1 MANDLGFAIRD
12 LMENEGIR
20 KKINTEKYVTETVG
34 LPTLDDILKELAKPG
49 RDPRDQFENI
59 AFKDG
64 IEKIE
69 DLEPGMTLPGIITN
83 IVAFGAF
90 VDMGVHQDGLVHV
103 SQMADRFVKD
113 PNDVVKVY
121 QKVNV
126 RVLNV
131 DLKRK
136 RISLSL
142 RGKINA
148 N

>member
-1 MANDLGFAIRD
+1 
-12 LMENEGIR
+12 
-20 KKINTEKYVTETVG
+20 
-34 LPTLDDILKELAKPG
+34 
-49 RDPRDQFENI
+49 
-59 AFKDG
+59 
-64 IEKIE
+64 
-69 DLEPGMTLPGIITN
+69 
-83 IVAFGAF
+83 

-136 RISLSL
+136 RISLSMK
-142 RGKINA
+142 GKPHA
-148 N
+148 H

>member
-1 MANDLGFAIRD
+1 
-12 LMENEGIR
+12 
-20 KKINTEKYVTETVG
+20 
-34 LPTLDDILKELAKPG
+34 
-49 RDPRDQFENI
+49 
-59 AFKDG
+59 
-64 IEKIE
+64 
-69 DLEPGMTLPGIITN
+69 MTLPGVITN

-136 RISLSL
+136 RISLSMK
-142 RGKINA
+142 GKTHA

>member
-1 MANDLGFAIRD
+1 
-12 LMENEGIR
+12 
-20 KKINTEKYVTETVG
+20 
-34 LPTLDDILKELAKPG
+34 
-49 RDPRDQFENI
+49 
-59 AFKDG
+59 
-64 IEKIE
+64 
-69 DLEPGMTLPGIITN
+69 
-83 IVAFGAF
+83 
-90 VDMGVHQDGLVHV
+90 
-103 SQMADRFVKD
+103 MADRFVKD

-142 RGKINA
+142 KGKTHA